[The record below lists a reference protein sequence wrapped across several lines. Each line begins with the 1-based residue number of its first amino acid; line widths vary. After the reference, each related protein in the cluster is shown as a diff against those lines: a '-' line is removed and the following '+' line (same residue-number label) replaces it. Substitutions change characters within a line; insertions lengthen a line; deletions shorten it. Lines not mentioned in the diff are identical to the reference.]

1 MVRRAAGVLNFR
13 QALIVVIPRN
23 KRDEMTASSP
33 HEVTQLLLAWG
44 KGDEAALAR
53 LIPHVEAELRRLA
66 QLYLSRER
74 PGHSLQPTA
83 LVNEA
88 FLHLIDSQAV
98 QWQNRA
104 HFFGVTAQLMR
115 RILVAHARQR
125 LQQKRGGDMLLVS
138 LAAAEQ
144 VKDERSA
151 SVIALDDALAIL
163 ATFDPRKS
171 RIVELK
177 FFGGLSEAE
186 IAEVLGLSLRTVQRE
201 WSLARAWLYNEL
213 AKQ

>member
-1 MVRRAAGVLNFR
+1 
-13 QALIVVIPRN
+13 
-23 KRDEMTASSP
+23 MTASSP
-33 HEVTQLLLAWG
+33 HEVTELLLAWG
-44 KGDEAALAR
+44 KGDADALTR

-66 QLYLSRER
+66 RLYLSRER

-88 FLHLIDSQAV
+88 FLHLIDGQAV
-98 QWQNRA
+98 EWQNRA

-125 LQQKRGGDMLLVS
+125 LQQKRGGAVLLVS
-138 LAAAEQ
+138 LVEAEQ

-151 SVIALDDALAIL
+151 SVIALDDALATL

-171 RIVELK
+171 QIVELK
-177 FFGGLSEAE
+177 FFGGLRETE

-213 AKQ
+213 NQG